1 VTKRLTTSFE
11 YSPLVATLDLLALH
25 SCSWLAMNAM
35 ARFARSQNLRIYAH
49 TFLLLSILA
58 VASFSVCGLYRSWS
72 RRATA
77 GLFSSLFMAEC
88 LYVTAWMS
96 LGGWEPEWRISRSVI
111 AASAVLQFLA
121 VAAERGLIRGL
132 VRSEEN
138 LESGVIVSSN
148 RASAD
153 AFRNKLQ
160 SASPAWLTAND
171 CLTDEEFQQLAGEDI
186 PWGAVLVTADV
197 DDKTPIIQKASQLRK
212 SVFILPGISEL
223 RMAGA
228 QPEKVDDVLMLR
240 MSPPYLSPA
249 ERAIKRLLDVAGS
262 LCLLAL
268 AGPAMMACAILVR
281 LGSEGPALFRQTRVG
296 ADGKE
301 YTLCK
306 FRTMIVNAEQETG
319 PVMAA
324 SRDPRVTGIGR
335 FLRAS
340 RMDELP
346 QLINVLMGDMSL
358 VGPRPERP
366 HFVRIFREALQGYEL
381 RLAVKPGI
389 TGLAQ
394 IDGRYSTTP
403 ERKLRFD
410 LLYIYNYS
418 LALDIQILART
429 FLTVLQPSHAEG
441 LREGAAGT
449 AWSGGPFRELPH
461 DLEASSR

>member
-1 VTKRLTTSFE
+1 MTKRLTTLFE
-11 YSPLVATLDLLALH
+11 YSPLVAIFDLLTLH
-25 SCSWLAMNAM
+25 GCSWLAMNAM
-35 ARFARSQNLRIYAH
+35 ARSARSQNLLVYTH

-58 VASFSVCGLYRSWS
+58 VVSFSVCGLYRSWS
-72 RRATA
+72 RRPAA
-77 GLFSSLFMAEC
+77 GLFSSLIMAES

-111 AASAVLQFLA
+111 VASAVLQLVA
-121 VAAERGLIRGL
+121 VAAVRTVIRRL
-132 VRSEEN
+132 VRNEEK
-138 LESGVIVSSN
+138 LENGVVVSSN
-148 RASAD
+148 VTSAKS
-153 AFRNKLQ
+153 FRRKLQ
-160 SASPAWLTAND
+160 CASPAWLTSSD
-171 CLTDEEFQQLAGEDI
+171 CLTADEFMELSDEEIHWDI
-186 PWGAVLVTADV
+186 VMVTADV
-197 DDKTPIIQKASQLRK
+197 KDKTPIIQRASQLRK

-223 RMAGA
+223 RIAGA

-240 MSPPYLSPA
+240 MSPPYLRPA
-249 ERAIKRLLDVAGS
+249 ERAIKRLFDVAGS

-281 LGSEGPALFRQTRVG
+281 LGSEGPALYRQTRVG

-301 YTLCK
+301 YTLYK
-306 FRTMIVNAEQETG
+306 FRTMIENAEQETG
-319 PVMAA
+319 PVMAV

-346 QLINVLMGDMSL
+346 QLINVLRGDMSL

-366 HFVRIFREALQGYEL
+366 YFVRIFRDALPGYEF

-410 LLYIYNYS
+410 LMYIYNYS
-418 LALDIQILART
+418 LALDVRILART
-429 FLTVLQPSHAEG
+429 ILTVLQPSRAEG
-441 LREGAAGT
+441 LRKSATTT
-449 AWSGGPFRELPH
+449 AWSGGN
-461 DLEASSR
+461 